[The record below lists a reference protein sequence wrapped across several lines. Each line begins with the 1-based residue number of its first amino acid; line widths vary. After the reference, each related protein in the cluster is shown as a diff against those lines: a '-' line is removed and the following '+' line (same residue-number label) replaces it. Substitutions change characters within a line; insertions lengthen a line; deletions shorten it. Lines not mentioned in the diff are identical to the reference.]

1 MGAQACGPAF
11 TRERVNKWGVPCS
24 PGYQGLYELLR
35 PLGTP
40 LVKLALF
47 LAADRIKRNADG
59 ACSKPLKCGRA
70 AFRVGT
76 NRVLSSFQE
85 PLSGLLSPRLDS
97 EPLKNQARGLL
108 VAEALT
114 TQAQGPARGGPSRLS
129 LTGEHPFLDCL

>member
-1 MGAQACGPAF
+1 M
-11 TRERVNKWGVPCS
+11 
-24 PGYQGLYELLR
+24 R

-47 LAADRIKRNADG
+47 LAADRIKRNTDRV
-59 ACSKPLKCGRA
+59 CSKPLKCGRA

-85 PLSGLLSPRLDS
+85 PLSGLLSPHLDS
-97 EPLKNQARGLL
+97 ELLKNQARGLL

-114 TQAQGPARGGPSRLS
+114 ILAQGPARGGPSQLS
-129 LTGEHPFLDCL
+129 LTGKHPFLECL